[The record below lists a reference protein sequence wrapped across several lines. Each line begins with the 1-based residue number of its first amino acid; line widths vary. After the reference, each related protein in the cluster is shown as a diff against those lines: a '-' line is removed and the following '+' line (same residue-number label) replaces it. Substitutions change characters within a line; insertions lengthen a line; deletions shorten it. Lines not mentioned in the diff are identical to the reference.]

1 MKNPETK
8 QKEAQ
13 MLPNDLNVES
23 ALLGAILRYDT
34 AYLQIQ
40 DRLSKEDFYSPKNQ
54 SLFDCIKSLNDE
66 GQKIT
71 LTSVVNKSLSLCP
84 DVWSAFE
91 IAELANKYNG
101 DNIEYLA
108 SILNTLR
115 TKRVV
120 WGILQQGANK
130 SREMDSNIDEVIE
143 ETRKALD
150 DVSTSGSEAIS
161 SLNSSID
168 EVLKIAEDN
177 QNPQTARRG
186 TPTGFEYFDEKGGFQ
201 PSDLIIIAAESSQGK
216 TSLAMSIAKY
226 ATEQGERIAFY
237 SMEMPKTQLTARLLA
252 MEEVG
257 VSSNEILSRYLLPK
271 TLADLKNKANNLS
284 YLCGNNLFFDDRSTS
299 NIDTIIASIRTMA
312 IKHHINGA
320 FIDYLQILNVNQRVA
335 NKEQQMGEVARKLKN
350 LAKELNIW
358 IVALSQLNR
367 DSRDNVCVPSVNRL
381 RDSGQI
387 NEAADLT
394 ILIYR
399 PEAILS
405 NSTTRTFPE
414 PFKDY
419 DTKGNAMIIVGKGRN
434 IGTGSFLCGFNERTT
449 RFYPKNVEK
458 VACSGKPF

>member
-1 MKNPETK
+1 MMNPDTK

-13 MLPNDLNVES
+13 MLPNDLDIES
-23 ALLGAILRYDT
+23 ALLGAILMYDT

-40 DRLSKEDFYSPKNQ
+40 DRLTREDFYLPKNQ

-66 GQKIT
+66 GQKVT
-71 LTSVVNKSLSLCP
+71 LTSVVNKAKSLCP
-84 DVWSAFE
+84 DDWTAYE
-91 IAELANKYNG
+91 IAELASKYNG
-101 DNIEYLA
+101 DNTEYLA

-130 SREMDSNIDEVIE
+130 SRDIGTNIDEVIE
-143 ETRKALD
+143 EARKSLD

-177 QNPQTARRG
+177 QNPQTARKG
-186 TPTGFEYFDEKGGFQ
+186 TPTGFEYFDNKGGFQ

-226 ATEQGERIAFY
+226 AIKQGERIAFY
-237 SMEMPKTQLTARLLA
+237 SMEMQKTQLTARLLA
-252 MEEVG
+252 MEVG
-257 VSSNEILSRYLLPK
+257 VSSNDILFGYLLPN
-271 TLADLKNKANNLS
+271 TLADLKDKANNLR
-284 YLCGNNLFFDDRSTS
+284 YLCGKNLFFDDRSTS

-312 IKHHINGA
+312 IKHHIKGA
-320 FIDYLQILNVNQRVA
+320 FIDYLQILNVNQRGA

-367 DSRDNVCVPSVNRL
+367 DSKDNDCVPSVNRL

-399 PEAILS
+399 PEAILPK
-405 NSTTRTFPE
+405 STTRTFPE

-434 IGTGSFLCGFNERTT
+434 IGIGSFLCGFNERTT
-449 RFYPKNVEK
+449 LFYPKNVEK
-458 VACSGKPF
+458 VTCSRPF